1 MKNIKKIIALLLI
14 VIVLSGCTQR
24 LTKTTTNDDGKKV
37 KTYIVYSEGK
47 NATGQ
52 PLTKNILCKPKD
64 EAIIKLYNANKVKIS
79 ELPDCSEFKLSLS
92 NNEGIW
98 ENIFVRP
105 LAWIIL
111 KIGSIV
117 KNSGLAV
124 IIASILIRFIL
135 YPFTKSTANQS
146 EKMKI
151 AKPELDALEKKYKD
165 KKDDQK
171 AMMEKSQEMMA
182 IYKKHNISLFSG
194 CLFGLIQ
201 LPLFIAFLEAINRV
215 PEIFE
220 GSFLGFKLGMTPGF
234 GITHGHYQYFILVA
248 LILATTYYS
257 FKMTG
262 ISGNKNGKEGEV
274 QQENKTT
281 DMMMKVMIIVIGFS
295 SFSLSTAIGIYWIFS
310 SLFTIIQTII
320 VKKGAKHGTKK
331 A

>member
-1 MKNIKKIIALLLI
+1 MKQIKKILILLLI
-14 VIVLSGCTQR
+14 VFVLSGCTQR
-24 LTKTTTNDDGKKV
+24 LTKTTTDDSGKKV
-37 KTYIVYSEGK
+37 KTYILYSEGK

-52 PLTKNILCKPKD
+52 PLTKNILCRPKD
-64 EAIIKLYNANKVKIS
+64 KAIIELYNENKVNIS
-79 ELPDCSEFKLSLS
+79 KLPECSDFKLSLS

-111 KIGSIV
+111 KIGEIV
-117 KNSGLAV
+117 KNYGLAV
-124 IIASILIRFIL
+124 IIASILIRLVL
-135 YPFTKSTANQS
+135 YPFTKSTAMQS
-146 EKMKI
+146 EKMKV

-171 AMMEKSQEMMA
+171 AMMEKSQEMML
-182 IYKKHNISLFSG
+182 IYKKHNISLFGG

-215 PEIFE
+215 PAIFE
-220 GSFLGFKLGMTPGF
+220 GTFLGFKLGMTPGF
-234 GITHGHYQYFILVA
+234 GITHGYYHYFILVA
-248 LILATTYYS
+248 LILVTTYYS

-262 ISGNKNGKEGEV
+262 MSGNKNTGNDEAAKAN
-274 QQENKTT
+274 QTS
-281 DMMMKVMIIVIGFS
+281 DMMMKVMIVVIGLS

-310 SLFTIIQTII
+310 SLFTIIQNII
-320 VKKGAKHGTKK
+320 VKKGAKNGTKK